1 MNKQK
6 GKAKHLI
13 DGTFRYLI
21 LLLLSLA
28 ILVPIAWMVSTAF
41 KTEPQTYY
49 PDPEWIPNPISFES
63 FEKFWGIYDFGKMTL
78 NSLITCVFST
88 LICVIASC
96 LSGYGITRY
105 EFKGKKTYMGFL
117 LVTQMFPSV
126 MMVVPFYS
134 ILTKYHLNNTLTGL
148 IIVYA
153 ATNVAF
159 CTWMMVSY
167 FKSIPLELDE
177 AARVDGASAFYT
189 FLRIILPLTL
199 PGIASVSIF
208 TFING
213 WNEYMYSAVLISKD
227 QFKTLTVGIVGLNT
241 QYQVHWNDLMAASC
255 FSCLPLIIIF
265 VCFQRYFIAGMT
277 SGAVKS

>member
-1 MNKQK
+1 MTNLSRKSQR
-6 GKAKHLI
+6 ALS
-13 DGTFRYLI
+13 GTGRYLFLI
-21 LLLLSLA
+21 FLSMF
-28 ILVPIAWMVSTAF
+28 ILVPIAWMLSTAF
-41 KTEPQTYY
+41 KTEPQTYS
-49 PDPEWIPNPISFES
+49 PTPTWIPSPVTFDSFV
-63 FEKFWGIYDFGKMTL
+63 KFWKIYDFGKMTL
-78 NSLITCVFST
+78 NSLISCAGST
-88 LICVIASC
+88 LICVAASC

-126 MMVVPFYS
+126 MLVVPFYS
-134 ILTKYHLNNTLTGL
+134 ILTTYHLNNTLFGL

-167 FKSIPLELDE
+167 FRSIPIELDE
-177 AARVDGASAFYT
+177 AARVDGASAIRT
-189 FLRIILPLTL
+189 FFKIILPLTM
-199 PGIASVSIF
+199 PGIASVAIF

-227 QFKTLTVGIVGLNT
+227 SLKTLTVGIVSLNT
-241 QYQVHWNDLMAASC
+241 QYQVKWNDLMAASS

>member
-1 MNKQK
+1 MTKK
-6 GKAKHLI
+6 GSRAKTAANSAL
-13 DGTFRYLI
+13 RYVFLT
-21 LLLLSLA
+21 LLA
-28 ILVPIAWMVSTAF
+28 MFIIVPIAWMLSTAF
-41 KTEPQTYY
+41 KTEPQTYM
-49 PDPEWIPNPISFES
+49 PSPSWIPSPFTFDSFI
-63 FEKFWGIYDFGKMTL
+63 KFWKIYDFGRMTL
-78 NSLITCVFST
+78 NSLITCAFST
-88 LICVIASC
+88 LICVAASC

-105 EFKGKKTYMGFL
+105 KFRGKKMYMSFL

-126 MMVVPFYS
+126 MLVVPFYT
-134 ILTKYHLNNTLTGL
+134 ILTTYRMNNTLLGL

-159 CTWMMVSY
+159 STWMMVSY
-167 FKSIPLELDE
+167 FKTIPIELDE

-189 FLRIILPLTL
+189 FWKIILPLTL

-213 WNEYMYSAVLISKD
+213 WNEYMYSAVLMSKD
-227 QFKTLTVGIVGLNT
+227 SLKTLTVGIVSLNT
-241 QYQVHWNDLMAASC
+241 QYQVKWNDLMAASS
-255 FSCLPLIIIF
+255 FSCLPLIILF

>member
-1 MNKQK
+1 M
-6 GKAKHLI
+6 
-13 DGTFRYLI
+13 
-21 LLLLSLA
+21 
-28 ILVPIAWMVSTAF
+28 
-41 KTEPQTYY
+41 
-49 PDPEWIPNPISFES
+49 
-63 FEKFWGIYDFGKMTL
+63 
-78 NSLITCVFST
+78 
-88 LICVIASC
+88 
-96 LSGYGITRY
+96 
-105 EFKGKKTYMGFL
+105 
-117 LVTQMFPSV
+117 
-126 MMVVPFYS
+126 
-134 ILTKYHLNNTLTGL
+134 
-148 IIVYA
+148 
-153 ATNVAF
+153 
-159 CTWMMVSY
+159 
-167 FKSIPLELDE
+167 
-177 AARVDGASAFYT
+177 DGASAFYT